1 MAGTRIYLKSQK
13 TLWSSGMNVVYI
25 LKKRLEYSSLS
36 ELNKSILKKY
46 RVWVDINEPSKE
58 ELERLSEL
66 FDIHPLV
73 LEDFS
78 NTRTRPKSES
88 FSNYEFI
95 VMYGLY
101 TDNKIKTIEID
112 YVIGKEF
119 LISSHWHRVES
130 YEELKKDS
138 AKIESL
144 LRSGVDTVLH
154 HLIDLEI
161 DNYMPIISSIDTEI
175 EELEKKAVHSPTP
188 QMLAKLFDIKRQL
201 LQVRKVAGP
210 QRDVLFHMTKAEHR
224 FISHKAMAYF
234 RDIYDH
240 IIRINDQ
247 IETYREVISS
257 ILEVHLSVTSNR
269 LNEIMKVLTIITTI
283 LMPITAI
290 AGIYGMN
297 FQYMPELE
305 WHYGYFV
312 VLALML
318 SMTIGLLVYSRKKGW
333 F

>member
-1 MAGTRIYLKSQK
+1 
-13 TLWSSGMNVVYI
+13 
-25 LKKRLEYSSLS
+25 
-36 ELNKSILKKY
+36 
-46 RVWVDINEPSKE
+46 
-58 ELERLSEL
+58 
-66 FDIHPLV
+66 
-73 LEDFS
+73 
-78 NTRTRPKSES
+78 
-88 FSNYEFI
+88 
-95 VMYGLY
+95 
-101 TDNKIKTIEID
+101 
-112 YVIGKEF
+112 
-119 LISSHWHRVES
+119 
-130 YEELKKDS
+130 
-138 AKIESL
+138 
-144 LRSGVDTVLH
+144 
-154 HLIDLEI
+154 
-161 DNYMPIISSIDTEI
+161 
-175 EELEKKAVHSPTP
+175 
-188 QMLAKLFDIKRQL
+188 
-201 LQVRKVAGP
+201 
-210 QRDVLFHMTKAEHR
+210 MTKAEHR